1 MNVYSLITLATVTV
15 ATLAPPTYGQ
25 TAAAPT
31 GVVVSGAS
39 ATAKPVVTPVVE
51 GAAALRTTLQESR
64 QLVAKPIGE
73 IDPFTGQ
80 ATGFQNLAH
89 QLKLEKQKTAIL
101 NERLLQVRALE
112 DMEKTGFRAAP
123 ERGAVPGIPPGTPVI
138 DRPRNDRSAP
148 AMQEQQQSRARI
160 VRTVARAAKPPAT
173 VAPREPVVAAAPV
186 PVEPKLVGVTT
197 VAGRSYALFQL
208 GDKSLLIPE
217 NGSLGATR
225 VGDIHGNQV
234 MVNGASR
241 QVNVGGQEVVVLPTT
256 KQEAATLAAAAPTA
270 TIAIPVVPTNP
281 NADIRAMT
289 LPSAPTRAALRGP
302 QPLQSNIPAYL
313 PPSPQ

>member
-1 MNVYSLITLATVTV
+1 MNVYILITLATVTV

-148 AMQEQQQSRARI
+148 TMQAQRQSRARI
-160 VRTVARAAKPPAT
+160 VPTVARAAKPPAT

-197 VAGRSYALFQL
+197 VAGRSYAMFQL

-281 NADIRAMT
+281 NADMRAMT
-289 LPSAPTRAALRGP
+289 LPSVPTPAALRGP